1 MFYVVFLYYCLD
13 DFIYWLIFFLEV
25 LLLDSWER
33 FRVEGYVYIIIF
45 SKVGKRSYVYISI
58 SSYIL

>member
-45 SKVGKRSYVYISI
+45 SKVGKRGYVYISI